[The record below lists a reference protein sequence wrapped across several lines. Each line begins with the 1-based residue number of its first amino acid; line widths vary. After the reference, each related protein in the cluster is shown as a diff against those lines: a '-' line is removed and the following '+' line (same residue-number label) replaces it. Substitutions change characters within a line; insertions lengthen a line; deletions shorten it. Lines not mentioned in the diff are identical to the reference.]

1 MRVLSGLE
9 LVAAYMQLPGRYL
22 PGRII
27 GTYSYVQ
34 GIRQPMLS

>member
-1 MRVLSGLE
+1 MRVLPG

-27 GTYSYVQ
+27 GTTSKFKSYF
-34 GIRQPMLS
+34 